1 MHCRKARQADAD
13 FFPELEQSAG
23 LSFRA
28 DRELA
33 WLADADNLSAEGY
46 REIIGK
52 GWSWLAENELAH
64 PIAFVAASLENG
76 ELHIWEFA
84 VRIDCQRQGI
94 GRRFLQRFV
103 AEAADA
109 GIPAITLT
117 TFRDV
122 PWNAPFYGSMG
133 FELLTPEKLDPRL
146 AGLLDA
152 EARKG
157 LPLARRCAMRRNTL
171 TGTAGRIE
179 A

>member
-1 MHCRKARQADAD
+1 MHFRKAEPTDAD
-13 FFPELEQSAG
+13 VFPDIEQSAG

-33 WLADADNLSAEGY
+33 WLTDADNLSAEGY

-64 PIAFVAASLENG
+64 PIAFVAASLENA

-84 VRIDCQRQGI
+84 VRIECQRRGI

-103 AEAADA
+103 AEAAA
-109 GIPAITLT
+109 ARIAAITLT

-122 PWNAPFYGSMG
+122 PWNAPFYGAMG
-133 FELLTPEKLDPRL
+133 FDVVEKLDPRL
-146 AGLLDA
+146 AGLLEA
-152 EARKG
+152 EVRKG
-157 LPLARRCAMRRNTL
+157 LPAARRCAMRKRML
-171 TGTAGRIE
+171 P
-179 A
+179 